1 MRKIYFLL
9 SVLIVFRSALF
20 SQAPVSS
27 DSIAQ
32 YLSEIKNIT
41 GLNTPIW
48 GYDIWSPI
56 ILVDPQTRE
65 VIATEPDTAGLLK
78 STGQLYQGV
87 LPAKVNIAN
96 TAVTW
101 GGKQWAMILLPLPVD
116 KFDRVNL
123 ITHELF
129 HRAQP
134 HLGFIA
140 NNPDNQQLDKKNGRV
155 YLRLELAALSKA
167 LAAKTGAEAKSHLKN
182 AFAFRAYR
190 RLLFPGAD
198 STENLME
205 LNEGLAEYT
214 GMMMSG
220 RNEMQTR
227 EHFIKSIDNFMR
239 VKSFV
244 RSFAYE
250 TIPVYGRL
258 LHEQNVQWNKDINKS
273 TDLTAY
279 FTKQFSIVLSPD
291 LKGFT
296 ESTSALYDGGKII
309 AEETER
315 ELSMLRQITEYK
327 RLFITEPHLTIPLRK
342 MNVSFDYRLMVSLED
357 IGTVYPIIR
366 VSDAWGIL
374 NVTKGALLSAAWDQ
388 ITVTSPVDADGK
400 KLHGDGWTL
409 ELNDGYT
416 VTQAPDK
423 KNFILEE
430 K

>member
-1 MRKIYFLL
+1 
-9 SVLIVFRSALF
+9 
-20 SQAPVSS
+20 
-27 DSIAQ
+27 
-32 YLSEIKNIT
+32 
-41 GLNTPIW
+41 
-48 GYDIWSPI
+48 
-56 ILVDPQTRE
+56 
-65 VIATEPDTAGLLK
+65 
-78 STGQLYQGV
+78 
-87 LPAKVNIAN
+87 
-96 TAVTW
+96 
-101 GGKQWAMILLPLPVD
+101 
-116 KFDRVNL
+116 
-123 ITHELF
+123 
-129 HRAQP
+129 
-134 HLGFIA
+134 
-140 NNPDNQQLDKKNGRV
+140 
-155 YLRLELAALSKA
+155 
-167 LAAKTGAEAKSHLKN
+167 
-182 AFAFRAYR
+182 
-190 RLLFPGAD
+190 
-198 STENLME
+198 
-205 LNEGLAEYT
+205 
-214 GMMMSG
+214 
-220 RNEMQTR
+220 MQTR